1 MEKLG
6 LKEKANLLKEDFDK
20 YAEHVSK
27 EINTM
32 PDYMQK
38 VIKYF
43 KEKYP
48 NANLD
53 FFHHLPYLPNLID
66 RIGKTL
72 FKYSCT
78 IILYCLDKTFK
89 TIELHRDFI
98 PKNIKKIKLS
108 PELQAD
114 YLVTNEV
121 ENANEHLQVSINKF
135 IEMLHQKFPEELLLY
150 FYRNIGSLDTKIT
163 SEKDDVNKETVVLG
177 SYRADKNRMLVS
189 DDENEITIFHELFHM
204 ASTYYD
210 FKTKTKYSGFC
221 QNTIGKG
228 INEGYTQLLT
238 NRNTEGFSY
247 FYLYETRIATMV
259 EEIVGQE
266 KMQKNY
272 FTANLKGLIEEL
284 TKYISEEEV
293 MKFIQALDFY
303 QEYEF
308 ETSLLPGKSQKL
320 DSSKQFI
327 EKFLLEASLN
337 KLKMVITTI
346 NLNSEIELKDFIQ
359 QNLQNIY
366 LKIDHTI
373 ISNLDFSE
381 YVRQVLGYNI
391 TISDE
396 YFVNVEELNSNLN
409 ESEKIGKGRS

>member
-1 MEKLG
+1 ME
-6 LKEKANLLKEDFDK
+6 
-20 YAEHVSK
+20 
-27 EINTM
+27 
-32 PDYMQK
+32 
-38 VIKYF
+38 
-43 KEKYP
+43 
-48 NANLD
+48 
-53 FFHHLPYLPNLID
+53 
-66 RIGKTL
+66 
-72 FKYSCT
+72 
-78 IILYCLDKTFK
+78 
-89 TIELHRDFI
+89 
-98 PKNIKKIKLS
+98 
-108 PELQAD
+108 
-114 YLVTNEV
+114 
-121 ENANEHLQVSINKF
+121 
-135 IEMLHQKFPEELLLY
+135 
-150 FYRNIGSLDTKIT
+150 
-163 SEKDDVNKETVVLG
+163 
-177 SYRADKNRMLVS
+177 
-189 DDENEITIFHELFHM
+189 
-204 ASTYYD
+204 
-210 FKTKTKYSGFC
+210 
-221 QNTIGKG
+221 
-228 INEGYTQLLT
+228 
-238 NRNTEGFSY
+238 
-247 FYLYETRIATMV
+247 
-259 EEIVGQE
+259 
-266 KMQKNY
+266 
-272 FTANLKGLIEEL
+272 
-284 TKYISEEEV
+284 KYISEEEV

>member
-1 MEKLG
+1 M
-6 LKEKANLLKEDFDK
+6 KEK
-20 YAEHVSK
+20 
-27 EINTM
+27 
-32 PDYMQK
+32 
-38 VIKYF
+38 
-43 KEKYP
+43 
-48 NANLD
+48 
-53 FFHHLPYLPNLID
+53 
-66 RIGKTL
+66 
-72 FKYSCT
+72 
-78 IILYCLDKTFK
+78 
-89 TIELHRDFI
+89 
-98 PKNIKKIKLS
+98 
-108 PELQAD
+108 
-114 YLVTNEV
+114 
-121 ENANEHLQVSINKF
+121 
-135 IEMLHQKFPEELLLY
+135 
-150 FYRNIGSLDTKIT
+150 
-163 SEKDDVNKETVVLG
+163 
-177 SYRADKNRMLVS
+177 RAWG
-189 DDENEITIFHELFHM
+189 H
-204 ASTYYD
+204 
-210 FKTKTKYSGFC
+210 
-221 QNTIGKG
+221 G

-346 NLNSEIELKDFIQ
+346 NLNSEIKLKDFIQ

-373 ISNLDFSE
+373 ISNFDFSE
-381 YVRQVLGYNI
+381 YVRQMLGYNI

-396 YFVNVEELNSNLN
+396 YFINVEELNRNLN
-409 ESEKIGKGRS
+409 ESEKIDGNS